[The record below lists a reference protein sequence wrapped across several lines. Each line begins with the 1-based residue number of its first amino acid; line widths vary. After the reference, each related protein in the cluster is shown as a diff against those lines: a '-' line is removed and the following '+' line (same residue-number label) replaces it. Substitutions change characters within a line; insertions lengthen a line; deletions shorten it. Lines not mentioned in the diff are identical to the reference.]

1 MLNTIEGFEL
11 SPQQKR
17 LWLLQQNSTT
27 YRVQLAISMTGNLDV
42 AILKSALDKLINKHE
57 ILRTRFHRIPNFK
70 FPIQCICSSPHIY
83 WQEIDLTSLAWEQ
96 QQDRITEVFES
107 EKYSCFNLQSETVM
121 RCHLLSCSP
130 QQHTLILT
138 VPALCAD
145 SKTLNNLVQEIS
157 NFYSQTAHHDVNESP
172 IQYAQFSAWQ
182 NEIIAETHIGREY
195 WQEHEID
202 KFLSF
207 KLPLENQAAVKLE
220 FQPQSLAIQISP
232 DIVAQIKAFVQKYKT
247 STSEFL
253 LTCFAILLSRLT
265 QQVDIATTARR
276 RACAIAVLFDGRSH
290 ESLQATFGLFAKYLP
305 VHFHLENDYNFYQ
318 ALQSIAQST
327 MGVNVRQDYFIW
339 EQIFPELENIEERTD
354 NSALALSPLFCFEFE
369 NLKPNY
375 FNSKVSLS
383 ISQKYL
389 CFEPFK
395 LKLYCIEQPDSIT
408 TEFHYNS
415 TLFSADSIAIFA
427 EQFQTLLASILN
439 QSNIAISELPILSSI
454 EKQLLTNWNNTQI
467 EYSQDKCI
475 HQLFAAQVE
484 QTPDKIA
491 VVFQDQQL
499 TYQELNCQANQ
510 LAHYLQAVGITAD
523 VPVGI
528 YLERSLD
535 MVVGLL
541 AILKAGGAYVPLDPT
556 YPQERL
562 AFMLADTQIS
572 VLLTQKKLVE
582 GITQDALHI
591 ICLDRD
597 RELIKSQNLENLTN
611 QVTAH
616 NLAYIIYTSGSTG
629 KPKGI
634 SLAHRPLINLLQW
647 HNSTLLTGVRTLQFA
662 SLSFDASFHE
672 IFATWLSGGTL
683 FITSEDLRVDVIKL
697 GKYISAQSIE
707 KVIIPVVVLQQLAEL
722 VGEFGVAPLHI
733 EMFPHLQ
740 EVTTTGEQLQITKP
754 IINFFKAL
762 KHCSLHNHYGPSET
776 HVVTALKLSSNPDE
790 WSYHP
795 PIGTPIANTQ
805 IHILDSHLNPVP
817 IGVIGELYIG
827 GVSLARGYFNR
838 TDLTNERFIPD
849 PFSQE
854 AGSRLYKTGDLARY
868 LLDENIEYLG
878 RIDHQV
884 KIRGFRI
891 ELGEIE
897 AVLNK
902 HPDVNKAV
910 VLAQTDT
917 TNQQRLIAYIVSNQT
932 VKEAKSNFH
941 SFLQQKLPEYMI
953 PSAFI
958 FLKSLPLTSNGKIDR
973 QALLNI
979 NLDDY
984 LFKANFIAPRTAAE
998 KVIANIWK
1006 QTLGVNQIGIYD
1018 NFFALG
1024 GHSLLATQVFFKL
1037 NKIFQVEL
1045 SLSQLFE
1052 TPTVAGLLEVI
1063 TQQLGGSDVVENI
1076 AQILLEIQ
1084 QFSPEEVR
1092 EILDR

>member
-11 SPQQKR
+11 SPQQKH
-17 LWLLQQNSTT
+17 LWLLQQNNSA
-27 YRVQLAISMTGNLDV
+27 YQVQLAISITGNLDV
-42 AILKSALDKLINKHE
+42 AILKSAFDKLINKYE
-57 ILRTRFHRIPNFK
+57 ILRTRFHKIPNFK
-70 FPIQCICSSPHIY
+70 FPIQCICDRPHIY

-96 QQDRITEVFES
+96 QQDRITELFEA
-107 EKYSCFNLQSETVM
+107 KKNYYFNLQSEIVM
-121 RCHLLSCSP
+121 RCHLLSISP

-138 VPALCAD
+138 LPALCAD

-157 NFYSQTAHHDVNESP
+157 NFYSQTAHYDVNESP

-182 NEIIAETHIGREY
+182 NEIIAETDIGREY
-195 WQEHEID
+195 WQEHHID

-207 KLPLENQAAVKLE
+207 KLPLENQTAVKSE
-220 FQPQSLAIQISP
+220 FQPQSLAIQLCP
-232 DIVAQIKAFVQKYKT
+232 DIVAQIKAFAQECKT

-265 QQVDIATTARR
+265 QQPDIV
-276 RACAIAVLFDGRSH
+276 IAVLFDGRSH
-290 ESLQATFGLFAKYLP
+290 ESLQSAFGLFAKYLP
-305 VHFHLENDYNFYQ
+305 IHFHLENDYNFYQ
-318 ALQSIAQST
+318 ALQAIAQSST
-327 MGVNVRQDYFIW
+327 EVHARQDYFSW
-339 EQIFPELENIEERTD
+339 EQIFPELENIEECP
-354 NSALALSPLFCFEFE
+354 SLFCFEFE
-369 NLKPNY
+369 QLQPDYPN
-375 FNSKVSLS
+375 NGILLA
-383 ISQKYL
+383 IAQKYV

-395 LKLYCIEQPDSIT
+395 IKLSCLEQADTIT

-415 TLFSADSIAIFA
+415 TLFSADSIAILA
-427 EQFQTLLASILN
+427 DQFQTLLTNIIH
-439 QSNIAISELPILSSI
+439 QSNIVISQLPLLSPI
-454 EKQLLTNWNNTQI
+454 EKQLLINWNNTQT

-499 TYQELNCQANQ
+499 TYRELNSQANQ
-510 LAHYLQAVGITAD
+510 LAHYLQALGVTAD

-572 VLLTQKKLVE
+572 VLLTYKKLVE

-591 ICLDRD
+591 ICLDKD
-597 RELIKSQNLENLTN
+597 RELIKSQNSENLAN
-611 QVTAH
+611 QVTAD

-683 FITSEDLRVDVIKL
+683 FIVSEELRVDVIKL
-697 GKYISAQSIE
+697 GKYISAHSIE
-707 KVIIPVVVLQQLAEL
+707 KVIIPVVVLQQLAEF
-722 VGEFGVAPLHI
+722 VGDFGVAPLHI

-740 EVTTTGEQLQITKP
+740 EITTTGEQLQITKH

-805 IHILDSHLNPVP
+805 IHILDSRLNPVP

-827 GVSLARGYFNR
+827 GVSLARGYLNR
-838 TDLTNERFIPD
+838 PDLTNERFIPD
-849 PFSQE
+849 PFSKE
-854 AGSRLYKTGDLARY
+854 TGSRLYKTGDLARY
-868 LLDENIEYLG
+868 LLDGNIDYLG

-884 KIRGFRI
+884 KVRGFRI

-897 AVLNK
+897 AVLNQ

-910 VLAQTDT
+910 VLAQPDT
-917 TNQQRLIAYIVSNQT
+917 TNQQRLIAYIVSNQALQ
-932 VKEAKSNFH
+932 EATNDFY

-1063 TQQLGGSDVVENI
+1063 TQQLGGGDVVENI

-1092 EILDR
+1092 EMLDK

>member
-1 MLNTIEGFEL
+1 MLNIIEGFEL
-11 SPQQKR
+11 SPQQKC
-17 LWLLQQNSTT
+17 LWLLQQNNSA
-27 YRVQLAISMTGNLDV
+27 YQVQLAISITGKLDV
-42 AILKSALDKLINKHE
+42 AILKAAFEKLINKHE
-57 ILRTRFHRIPNFK
+57 ILRTKFHRIPNFK
-70 FPIQCICSSPHIY
+70 FPIQCICDRSHIY

-96 QQDRITEVFES
+96 QQDKITELFEA
-107 EKYSCFNLQSETVM
+107 EKYSYFNLQSETVM
-121 RCHLLSCSP
+121 RCYLLSLSP

-138 VPALCAD
+138 LPALCAD

-157 NFYSQTAHHDVNESP
+157 NFYSQTAHHDVSKSP

-182 NEIIAETHIGREY
+182 NEIIAETDIGREY
-195 WQEHEID
+195 WQEHKID

-207 KLPLENQAAVKLE
+207 KLPLENQAAVKSE
-220 FQPQSLAIQISP
+220 FQPQSFAIQLCP
-232 DIVAQIKAFVQKYKT
+232 DIVAQIKAFVQEYKT

-265 QQVDIATTARR
+265 QQVDIA
-276 RACAIAVLFDGRSH
+276 IAVLFDGRSH
-290 ESLQATFGLFAKYLP
+290 ESLQAAFGLFAKYLP
-305 VHFHLENDYNFYQ
+305 IHFHLENDYNFYQ
-318 ALQSIAQST
+318 ALQAIAQST
-327 MGVNVRQDYFIW
+327 TEVHVRQDYFTW
-339 EQIFPELENIEERTD
+339 EQIFPELENIEER
-354 NSALALSPLFCFEFE
+354 SPLFCFEFE
-369 NLKPNY
+369 QLQPDYLNNKL
-375 FNSKVSLS
+375 LLT
-383 ISQKYL
+383 IAQKYV

-395 LKLYCIEQPDSIT
+395 IKLSCLEQVDTIT
-408 TEFHYNS
+408 TEFYYNS
-415 TLFSADSIAIFA
+415 TLLSADSIAILTG
-427 EQFQTLLASILN
+427 QFQTLLTNIIH
-439 QSNIAISELPILSSI
+439 QSNIAISELPILSPI
-454 EKQLLTNWNNTQI
+454 EKQLLTNWNNTQT

-475 HQLFAAQVE
+475 HHLFAVQVE

-499 TYQELNCQANQ
+499 TYRELNSQANQ
-510 LAHYLQAVGITAD
+510 LAHYLQALGVTVD

-572 VLLTQKKLVE
+572 VLLTHKKLVE

-591 ICLDRD
+591 ICLDKD
-597 RELIKSQNLENLTN
+597 REIIKSQNSENLAN
-611 QVTAH
+611 QVIAD

-672 IFATWLSGGTL
+672 IFATWLSAGTL
-683 FITSEDLRVDVIKL
+683 FIAFDELRVDVIKL

-707 KVIIPVVVLQQLAEL
+707 KIILPVVVLQQLAEF
-722 VGEFGVAPLHI
+722 VGEFDVDPLHI
-733 EMFPHLQ
+733 KMFQDLQ

-762 KHCSLHNHYGPSET
+762 KYCSLYNHYGPSET
-776 HVVTALKLSSNPDE
+776 HVVTALKLSQNPDE

-827 GVSLARGYFNR
+827 GVSLARGYLNR
-838 TDLTNERFIPD
+838 PDLTNERFIPD
-849 PFSQE
+849 PFAKE
-854 AGSRLYKTGDLARY
+854 TGSRLYKTGDLARY
-868 LLDENIEYLG
+868 LLNGNIEYLG

-884 KIRGFRI
+884 KVRGFRI

-897 AVLNK
+897 AVLNQ

-910 VLAQTDT
+910 VLAQADT

-932 VKEAKSNFH
+932 LQEATSNFH

-958 FLKSLPLTSNGKIDR
+958 FLKSLPLTPNGKIDR

-1045 SLSQLFE
+1045 SLSQLFQ

-1063 TQQLGGSDVVENI
+1063 TQQLGGDDVVENI
-1076 AQILLEIQ
+1076 AQILMEIQ
-1084 QFSPEEVR
+1084 QFSPEEVKKM
-1092 EILDR
+1092 LDK